1 MLCSYT
7 PQFIKVITIFFIH
20 KMNSLDCNSAHSESK
35 TLSSKK
41 KRMHQSSSIK
51 LPRTTNDCTQNII
64 SPVMIFPTRNNRKDA
79 FGTMLEKGSKRHKVS
94 FVDSIETPKSLVE
107 YVEYKETKERKKF
120 ILIKP
125 LKTKPKMK
133 EENQNEVYHIN
144 YKRRRTNSIDLV
156 PVKNKDRVN
165 CELCIVF

>member
-1 MLCSYT
+1 
-7 PQFIKVITIFFIH
+7 
-20 KMNSLDCNSAHSESK
+20 
-35 TLSSKK
+35 
-41 KRMHQSSSIK
+41 
-51 LPRTTNDCTQNII
+51 
-64 SPVMIFPTRNNRKDA
+64 MIFPTRNNRKDA

-94 FVDSIETPKSLVE
+94 FVDSIEIPKSLVE

-156 PVKNKDRVN
+156 PVNNKDRVN